1 MNGDNAESDLVF
13 ISRQYCSNVATFMS
27 SGGRENKFRDISNL
41 IRKKGERIMFVKKQK
56 NIYFDVSIIAIKELK
71 Y

>member
-1 MNGDNAESDLVF
+1 
-13 ISRQYCSNVATFMS
+13 MS